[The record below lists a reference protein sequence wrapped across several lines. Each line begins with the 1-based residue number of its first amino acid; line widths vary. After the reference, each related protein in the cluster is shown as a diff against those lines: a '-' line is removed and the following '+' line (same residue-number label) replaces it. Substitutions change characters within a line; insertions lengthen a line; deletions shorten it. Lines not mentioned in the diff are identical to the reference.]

1 MKLKKYVKTVL
12 LSSIL
17 ATGLSVFT
25 LETGLSDYG
34 MVKVYAKKTS
44 VKNKVK
50 KDKKVLKDFK
60 PVIEQGGSLWTDLYT
75 DSKNNKIYISIEDF
89 FSELEGTTK

>member
-50 KDKKVLKDFK
+50 KDKKVLTN
-60 PVIEQGGSLWTDLYT
+60 E
-75 DSKNNKIYISIEDF
+75 NNSDIMIRSQQE
-89 FSELEGTTK
+89 